1 MILQVVTCS
10 TFLAAIAH
18 TVVLMVCTGWRY
30 TLTWYDPLFSTVF
43 SALGGILLYITL
55 ADAIL
60 IRLRP
65 GEDLDT
71 VGYWMVVLFALNLPM
86 VLAGPLVTVQMVLH
100 KFPSIRDRS
109 ETTGSGRELI

>member
-1 MILQVVTCS
+1 MTCS
-10 TFLAAIAH
+10 TFLAAVAH

-43 SALGGILLYITL
+43 SALGAILLYITL

-71 VGYWMVVLFALNLPM
+71 VGYWMVILFALNLPM
-86 VLAGPLVTVQMVLH
+86 ALAGPLATVQMVLH
-100 KFPSIRDRS
+100 KVPSIRERS
-109 ETTGSGRELI
+109 EMTGGDRVLI